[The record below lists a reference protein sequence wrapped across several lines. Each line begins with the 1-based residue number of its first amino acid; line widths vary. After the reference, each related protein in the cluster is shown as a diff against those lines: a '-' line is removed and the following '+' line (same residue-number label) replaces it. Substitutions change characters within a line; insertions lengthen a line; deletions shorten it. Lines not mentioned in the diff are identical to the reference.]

1 MKQIFKSTF
10 LVALP
15 ILSVSVVV
23 EGQSKKPNII
33 YILADDLGYGDLG
46 CYGQKHIETPNLDK
60 MAAQGM
66 KFTQHYSG
74 SAVSAPTRSS
84 LMTGQH
90 TGHSPIR
97 DNIKIFDQPNQKGRG
112 QKPMPAATITVAEIL
127 KEVGYA
133 TGVFGKWGLGYPGGE
148 GDPNMQ
154 GFDEFYGYNCQTL
167 AHRFYP
173 EYLWHNQEKVYLG
186 NKDVET
192 GIQTPKVYSGDSIH
206 KYVLKFIDDN
216 KEKSFFVYYANL
228 IPHVELIMP
237 DGPLVEKYRNREGFK
252 NEKPHKKGPAYGVE
266 KFNEGGYCPQ
276 IEPRATYAGMISLL
290 DQQVGEIMEK
300 LEEYGIA
307 DNTIIMFASDNG
319 PTNTGGVDMDFF
331 NSAGPLKGK
340 KGQVYEG
347 GIRVPFIVRWDG
359 NIKAGSESNHISAVW
374 DMFPTFAEI
383 IGSTTEYNHIDG
395 VSLLPTLL
403 GKEQIPHDHL
413 FWKYKGKYAVRQGD
427 FKLIKSSAT
436 KVELY
441 NLATDLSEIKDLATD
456 PKYADKIEELKAIMD
471 TEYSEEQVFNTVQ

>member
-216 KEKSFFVYYANL
+216 KEKPFL
-228 IPHVELIMP
+228 CIM
-237 DGPLVEKYRNREGFK
+237 
-252 NEKPHKKGPAYGVE
+252 
-266 KFNEGGYCPQ
+266 Q
-276 IEPRATYAGMISLL
+276 I
-290 DQQVGEIMEK
+290 
-300 LEEYGIA
+300 
-307 DNTIIMFASDNG
+307 
-319 PTNTGGVDMDFF
+319 
-331 NSAGPLKGK
+331 
-340 KGQVYEG
+340 
-347 GIRVPFIVRWDG
+347 
-359 NIKAGSESNHISAVW
+359 
-374 DMFPTFAEI
+374 
-383 IGSTTEYNHIDG
+383 
-395 VSLLPTLL
+395 
-403 GKEQIPHDHL
+403 L
-413 FWKYKGKYAVRQGD
+413 F
-427 FKLIKSSAT
+427 LM
-436 KVELY
+436 
-441 NLATDLSEIKDLATD
+441 LS
-456 PKYADKIEELKAIMD
+456 
-471 TEYSEEQVFNTVQ
+471 